1 MENKLN
7 LAEKGIT
14 LFGFNCDDINQ
25 ILNVFKI
32 CEHYA
37 YFSEK
42 IILTDLLPSQTTE
55 TGIKIIN
62 VDRINST
69 KEYSYFMIKKL
80 NDYIK
85 TKFVLI
91 VQWDGFILN
100 PTAWTDDFL
109 KYDYVGAPWWFNDGN
124 NVGNGGFNLRSKK
137 LIEMLQNDDKI
148 SKYYPEDN
156 QICRTYGS
164 YLKSRGIKFAPEK
177 IAARF
182 SIEGHISNP
191 PVQFLDKYGDTW
203 NGEFGFHGLRKT
215 ILYNWKDKDKFF
227 TKENWLG
234 IPDYKIIKKI
244 NNKFFIIIF
253 FFFIRL
259 PGKIIRM
266 LNFFKK

>member
-14 LFGFNCDDINQ
+14 LFGLNCVDVNQ

-32 CEHYA
+32 CEYYA
-37 YFSEK
+37 HFDEK
-42 IILTDLLPSQTTE
+42 IILTDLLPNQITDR
-55 TGIKIIN
+55 GIKIIN
-62 VDRINST
+62 IEKINST

-85 TKFVLI
+85 TDFVLI

-100 PTAWTDDFL
+100 PKAWTDDFL
-109 KYDYVGAPWWFNDGN
+109 KYDYIGAPWWFNDEN

-137 LIEMLQNDDKI
+137 LLKILQEDDKI
-148 SKYYPEDN
+148 SKYYPEDY
-156 QICRTYGS
+156 QICRTFGP
-164 YLKSRGIKFAPEK
+164 YLKNKGIKFAPEELASK
-177 IAARF
+177 F

-191 PVQFLDKYGDTW
+191 PIQFLNKYGDIW

-234 IPDYKIIKKI
+234 IPEYKIIKRIK
-244 NNKFFIIIF
+244 NKFFIIIF

-259 PGKIIRM
+259 PNKIFRIIK
-266 LNFFKK
+266 NFIK